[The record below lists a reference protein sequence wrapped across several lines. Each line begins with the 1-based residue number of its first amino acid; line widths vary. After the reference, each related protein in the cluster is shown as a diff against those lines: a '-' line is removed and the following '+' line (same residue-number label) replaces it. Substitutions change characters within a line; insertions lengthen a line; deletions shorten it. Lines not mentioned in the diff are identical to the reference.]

1 MSKIYKKNDSF
12 VNLKLTNN
20 NNDIS
25 KAQIIEIIKKSI
37 SLFNKPADLKIL
49 SQIILDFS
57 DKDNLKEKFNLKVNV
72 KKEIEGLDNK
82 SICRYLIHRYRYE
95 IYPENNIIDDYPPY
109 LQIEP
114 TSICNYRCVFCYQ
127 TDNLFNKKTNGFMG
141 HMSLDTFKKIVD
153 QAENNIEFISIA
165 SRGEPL
171 ICPSICEML
180 KYTYGKFLNLKLNT
194 NASLLDEKKSHAILQ
209 SGVKT
214 LVFSADAAETK
225 LYSELRVNGKLE
237 KILKNIDTFNSIK
250 EKQYKDSQ
258 IITRVSGVKVSKSQN
273 IDEMES
279 FWGKLVDQ
287 VAFVE
292 YVPWE
297 NVYSSKATNIK
308 KPCSDLWRRMFI
320 WWDGKINP
328 CDVDYKSELKVGN
341 FSKLSLSDAWKSDY
355 YQNLRKN
362 HLNNLRYKTSPCDKC
377 AVT

>member
-49 SQIILDFS
+49 NQIILDFS
-57 DKDNLKEKFNLKVNV
+57 DKDNFKEKFNLKVNV

-141 HMSLDTFKKIVD
+141 HMSLDTFQKIVD

-171 ICPSICEML
+171 ICPDICEML
-180 KYTYGKFLNLKLNT
+180 KYTHGKFLNLKLNT

-237 KILKNIDTFNSIK
+237 KILKNIETFNSIK

-328 CDVDYKSELKVGN
+328 CDVDYKSELKIGN

>member
-1 MSKIYKKNDSF
+1 VTKIYKKNDSF
-12 VNLKLTNN
+12 VDLKLTKKFG
-20 NNDIS
+20 DIS
-25 KAQIIEIIKKSI
+25 EGKIVEIINKNKY
-37 SLFNKPADLKIL
+37 LFNNSSDLKIL
-49 SQIILDFS
+49 NQISSDFS
-57 DKDNLKEKFNLKVNV
+57 NDDNIKTKFNLKPNV
-72 KKEIEGLDNK
+72 KKEIEGLDDK

-95 IYPENNIIDDYPPY
+95 IYPEKNIIDNYPPY

-127 TDNLFNKKTNGFMG
+127 TDNIFNKKTNGYMG
-141 HMSLDTFKKIVD
+141 HMSFDTFKKIID

-171 ICPSICEML
+171 ICPDIGEML
-180 KYTYGKFLNLKLNT
+180 KYTHGKFLNLKLNT

-209 SGVKT
+209 SGVRT

-225 LYSELRVNGKLE
+225 LYSQLRVNGKLE
-237 KILKNIDTFNSIK
+237 KILKNIETFNSIK
-250 EKQYKDSQ
+250 DKHYKDSN

-273 IDEMES
+273 IDEMEN
-279 FWGKLVDQ
+279 FWGNLVNQ

-297 NVYSSKATNIK
+297 NVYSSKPTNIEK
-308 KPCSDLWRRMFI
+308 SCSDLWRRMFV

-328 CDVDYKSELKVGN
+328 CDVDYKSELKIGN
-341 FSKLSLSDAWKSDY
+341 FSDLNLSDAWKSDF
-355 YQNLRKN
+355 YQELRKN
-362 HLNNLRYKTSPCDKC
+362 HLNNLRHKTSPCNKC

>member
-279 FWGKLVDQ
+279 FWGKLVNQ

>member
-57 DKDNLKEKFNLKVNV
+57 DKDNFKEKFNLKVNV

-141 HMSLDTFKKIVD
+141 HMSLDTFQKIVD

-171 ICPSICEML
+171 ICPDICEML
-180 KYTYGKFLNLKLNT
+180 KYTHGKFLNLKLNT

>member
-57 DKDNLKEKFNLKVNV
+57 DKDNLKEKFNLKINE

>member
-141 HMSLDTFKKIVD
+141 HMSLDTFQKIVD

-171 ICPSICEML
+171 ICPDICEML
-180 KYTYGKFLNLKLNT
+180 KYTHGKFLNLKLNT

>member
-49 SQIILDFS
+49 NQIILDFS
-57 DKDNLKEKFNLKVNV
+57 DKDNFKEKFNLKVNV

>member
-237 KILKNIDTFNSIK
+237 KILKNIETFNSIK